1 MINCKM
7 KFLQNVVFVE
17 TKKHYNSLKINSV
30 LSPNLASI
38 ENYDNLEQWFSFLME
53 LQTKI

>member
-1 MINCKM
+1 M

-38 ENYDNLEQWFSFLME
+38 ENYDNLEQWFSFLLE